1 MDDKKLLAY
10 NKAMAYFR
18 NYQAERRANYTPE
31 EKAKMSEYVRT
42 RYLRIKKEKE
52 VLDADGN
59 VMPKPKQV
67 RRKRK
72 PVIVEVGVEILTI
85 E

>member
-1 MDDKKLLAY
+1 MEYCRK
-10 NKAMAYFR
+10 
-18 NYQAERRANYTPE
+18 YQAEKRANYTPE
-31 EKAKMSEYVRT
+31 DKEKIKEYVRT

-59 VMPKPKQV
+59 VIPKPKQV

-72 PVIVEVGVEILTI
+72 PVIVEVEIEILTKC
-85 E
+85 